1 MRDSITT
8 LWRPVGA
15 YELRLLAQT
24 DFRAFPPRLPEQP
37 IFYPVCNEEYAA
49 EIARTWN
56 TTDPSSGHAG
66 FVTRFEVPDAVAL
79 DFPRRVVGARRHE
92 ELWVPAASLAG
103 FCDSFLNGVAV
114 VRGWLGPRFPELSSW
129 EGPLGELDG
138 DTLLKVVAE
147 IASMPLRG
155 GPLTQSVPER
165 GES

>member
-1 MRDSITT
+1 MQGFCFDSSFFFIQVSSLFEENKNLLLTGN
-8 LWRPVGA
+8 LKSAFAVHRSPYSRNVDRLKNNRVLLGGLVRPA
-15 YELRLLAQT
+15 
-24 DFRAFPPRLPEQP
+24 
-37 IFYPVCNEEYAA
+37 
-49 EIARTWN
+49 IALSTI
-56 TTDPSSGHAG
+56 H
-66 FVTRFEVPDAVAL
+66 
-79 DFPRRVVGARRHE
+79 
-92 ELWVPAASLAG
+92 SLAG